1 MGGGRGNRGD
11 STFLANCGN
20 DGRGIHI
27 WICGEEGDLTLSEV
41 RYILVTPPFNDGGRL
56 GRGFAT
62 LRGIAIEKSYSTSY
76 QYYKIPKGKVVVRG
90 QEGDVDFL
98 FKLTIGFF
106 FFFFFFFLVNG
117 SAMAEPLLA
126 MYLLQTSTHV
136 VKKYLH
142 HQMGDLNRSP
152 KTNRNIKERKQP
164 RTRHTDGNTAP
175 MKLHQQKH
183 SRTTSQLT
191 HPFIFT
197 ETKPIEKK

>member
-1 MGGGRGNRGD
+1 MAADLGGA
-11 STFLANCGN
+11 LL
-20 DGRGIHI
+20 H
-27 WICGEEGDLTLSEV
+27 
-41 RYILVTPPFNDGGRL
+41 L
-56 GRGFAT
+56 G
-62 LRGIAIEKSYSTSY
+62 GIAIEKSYSTSY
-76 QYYKIPKGKVVVRG
+76 QHYKIPKGKVVVRG

-98 FKLTIGFF
+98 FELTIGF

-126 MYLLQTSTHV
+126 TYLLQTSTHV

-142 HQMGDLNRSP
+142 HQMGDLNHSP

-164 RTRHTDGNTAP
+164 HTRHTDGNTAP

-183 SRTTSQLT
+183 PRTTSQLT